1 MKTSSGAGEME
12 LRGRVA
18 LVTGGAVRV
27 GRAVSLGLARAG
39 ARVVV
44 HYNSSA
50 AEAGALARE
59 IEALGSEAALCRAD
73 LSRHEEVLRLADE
86 AERAF
91 GGVDVLVNNASGFPA
106 ERLDEV
112 DGALWDDTIAVNLK
126 APFFLTQRIGG
137 AMKGRGSGVIVNIA
151 DLAGL
156 QPWTAYAAHSI
167 SKAGLVH
174 LTRIAARAL
183 APEVRVVGIAPGSV
197 LPPDDFT
204 PEDVARLVDRI
215 PLGRIGSPDDVVDAV
230 LYLIGASF
238 VTGEVLVIDGGR
250 RLGG

>member
-1 MKTSSGAGEME
+1 ME
-12 LRGRVA
+12 PGGRVA

-44 HYNSSA
+44 HYHSSA
-50 AEAGALARE
+50 EEAAALARE
-59 IEALGSEAALCRAD
+59 IGEMGGAVALCRAD
-73 LSRHEEVLRLADE
+73 LSRHDEVLRLADE
-86 AERAF
+86 AEAAF
-91 GGVDVLVNNASGFPA
+91 GGIDILVNNASGFPPD
-106 ERLDEV
+106 RLDEV
-112 DGALWDDTIAVNLK
+112 DEALWDRTMAVNLK

-137 AMKGRGSGVIVNIA
+137 AMKGRGSGVIVNVA

-204 PEDVARLVDRI
+204 SEDVARLADRI
-215 PLGRIGSPDDVVDAV
+215 PLDRIGSPQDVVDAV
-230 LYLIGASF
+230 LYLVRASF

-250 RLGG
+250 RLQG